1 MILNLKTGIE
11 RTESR
16 VVSEKD
22 AASRFGPE
30 HMPVL
35 ATGMAVAFMEFTALT
50 SVKDF
55 LPHGYSSVGTQIDMK
70 HIKPAPIGTKVYC
83 HSLLTRVEGRRLYFD
98 ISLRDDNGQI
108 ASASH
113 ERAVINDEVFKRN
126 LQEK

>member
-16 VVSEKD
+16 VVKEND
-22 AASRFGPE
+22 AASRFGSE

-35 ATGMAVAFMEFTALT
+35 ATGMAVAFMEYTALT
-50 SVKDF
+50 SVQEF
-55 LPHGYSSVGTQIDMK
+55 LPYGYSSVGTQIDMK
-70 HIKPAPIGTKVYC
+70 HIKPAIIGSKVYC
-83 HSLLTRVEGRRLYFD
+83 HSLLTRVQGRRLFFD
-98 ISLRDDNGQI
+98 ISLRDDNNLI
-108 ASASH
+108 ATAKH